1 MKTKKEEITARSAY
15 KRYTSQFKE
24 QALERTDRD
33 GVPKVAQDLGVA
45 EATLYAWKAKR
56 RQTGQPFEDQKLQQA
71 ELARLKRENA
81 RLEEEVAY
89 PKKGGGVLRETAQ
102 VKYAMIKTNEMHFP
116 VGMMCRLLLVSRS
129 GYYAWKRRPPSVRE
143 QSNRLLKIEIKRVFD
158 DEKGRAGAPRIARRL
173 QDEGKPAGRHRI
185 ARIMKDNGWRAKAA
199 RKYKATTHSKH
210 SLPVAPNLLEQ
221 DFSADKPDQKWVS
234 DITYI
239 WTEEGWLYLAVVLE
253 LYSRRVIGWAISER
267 MTAALVCDAL
277 IMALWNRKMP
287 KGVIVHS
294 DRGSQYC
301 SAVYQK
307 LFRKHQLICSMSKK
321 GDCYDNAAMES
332 WNHSFKVE
340 AVHGE
345 CFKARSEA
353 KFQVFE
359 YIEVYYNRKRL
370 HSKLGYLSPEAFEA
384 KKVA

>member
-1 MKTKKEEITARSAY
+1 
-15 KRYTSQFKE
+15 
-24 QALERTDRD
+24 
-33 GVPKVAQDLGVA
+33 
-45 EATLYAWKAKR
+45 
-56 RQTGQPFEDQKLQQA
+56 
-71 ELARLKRENA
+71 
-81 RLEEEVAY
+81 
-89 PKKGGGVLRETAQ
+89 
-102 VKYAMIKTNEMHFP
+102 MIKTNEMHFP
-116 VGMMCRLLLVSRS
+116 AGMMCRLLLVSRS

-143 QSNRLLKIEIKRVFD
+143 QSNRLLKIDIKRVFD

-199 RKYKATTHSKH
+199 RKYKATTNSKH
-210 SLPVAPNLLEQ
+210 SLPVAPNLLGQ
-221 DFSADKPDQKWVS
+221 NFSADKPDQKWVS

-267 MTAALVCDAL
+267 MTATLVCDAL

-307 LFRKHQLICSMSKK
+307 LSRKHQLICSMSKK

-340 AVHGE
+340 AIHGE
-345 CFKARSEA
+345 RFKTRSDA
-353 KFQVFE
+353 KHQVFE

-370 HSKLGYLSPEAFEA
+370 HSRLGYLSPEAFEA
-384 KKVA
+384 QKVA